1 MDKSKI
7 SITVLGDGTDAVL
20 ILHGL
25 LSEANALNHLYE
37 NAGKIADAVLSG
49 MVDAEPVVNKIDID
63 TSNVVIPD
71 GEFKGMRPI
80 DVTDKYK
87 DNGYLALVNLLN
99 ADFSN
104 ETILAINRE
113 LFRYVKWRFQA
124 ITNPEAFSCNLTE
137 KQVKSFFKL
146 FNHAVTDR
154 MKANI
159 ATAVGYLTYDDAIEF
174 GNVQIKQTIIKLII
188 EAYQ

>member
-1 MDKSKI
+1 MNKSQI
-7 SITVLGDGTDAVL
+7 SITVMGDGQDAVL

-25 LSEANALNHLYE
+25 LNEPNALSHLYE
-37 NAGKIADAVLSG
+37 NAGRIADAVLSG
-49 MVDAEPVVNKIDID
+49 MVDAEPVVNPIALD
-63 TSNVVIPD
+63 TSNVIIPD

-80 DVTDKYK
+80 DVTEKYK
-87 DNGYLALVNLLN
+87 DNGYVALVNLLN

-113 LFRYVKWRFQA
+113 LFRYIKWRFQS

-137 KQVKSFFKL
+137 KQVKAFFKY

-154 MKANI
+154 MKTSI
-159 ATAVGYLTYDDAIEF
+159 ATAVGYLTYDDAVEF
-174 GNVQIKQTIIKLII
+174 GNIQIKQTIIKLII

>member
-25 LSEANALNHLYE
+25 LSEANAINHLYE

-49 MVDAEPVVNKIDID
+49 MVDAEPVVNKIGID
-63 TSNVVIPD
+63 TSNVIIPD

-80 DVTDKYK
+80 DVTERHK
-87 DNGYLALVNLLN
+87 DQGYMALVNLLN

-124 ITNPEAFSCNLTE
+124 IANPEAFSCNLNE
-137 KQVKSFFKL
+137 KQVKSFFKI
-146 FNHAVTDR
+146 FDHAITER

-159 ATAVGYLTYDDAIEF
+159 ATAVGYLTYEDAIEF
-174 GNVQIKQTIIKLII
+174 GNLQIKQTIVKLVI